1 MLRLIICSLF
11 GHKPMKL
18 EVLDGHPLI
27 EISDQSGPLIAI
39 QMCKRCGLI
48 YWGVY
53 CIKDR

>member
-11 GHKPMKL
+11 GHKPIKL
-18 EVLDGHPLI
+18 EVLYNEPLI
-27 EISDQSGPLIAI
+27 TIKDKSGPLIAI